1 MTFANLFINDKK
13 NRLVTGDV
21 HALCMMGVY
30 MCCVGNS
37 RSYLKEVYIIQETH
51 FISDSNKTSEK

>member
-30 MCCVGNS
+30 MYCVGNS

-51 FISDSNKTSEK
+51 FISDSNKTREK